1 MANGGGAAPHIPIK
15 SDEVTNMRKI
25 TASVFTVG
33 ILASAMGAFAA
44 QDTSDIAFPEGY
56 RSWYHHHS
64 TVNRTGHDPAGNVGI
79 QHVYANPAAV
89 EGLKTGKFAK
99 GATFAV
105 DRFAYTEKDNHVM
118 EQGARKVV
126 AVMVKDD
133 ERYPETGGWG
143 FQGFKGGDPKV
154 KVVKDGGTAC
164 FSCHIPHAD
173 NNHLFTRGL

>member
-1 MANGGGAAPHIPIK
+1 MK
-15 SDEVTNMRKI
+15 TLS
-25 TASVFTVG
+25 ASVWAVG
-33 ILASAMGAFAA
+33 ILAASVNAMAA

-64 TVNRTGHDPAGNVGI
+64 TVNLTGHEPAGNVGI
-79 QHVYANPAAV
+79 QHVYANPAAR

-105 DRFAYTEKDNHVM
+105 DRFAYTNTDNQVM
-118 EQGARKVV
+118 QQGARKVV

-143 FQGFKGGDPKV
+143 FQGFKGGDPNV
-154 KVVKDGGTAC
+154 KAVKDGGTAC

-173 NNHLFTRGL
+173 NHYLFTRGE

>member
-1 MANGGGAAPHIPIK
+1 MANGGWAAPSIPIK
-15 SDEVTNMRKI
+15 TDEMTTMKKI
-25 TASVFTVG
+25 AASVFTVG
-33 ILASAMGAFAA
+33 ILVSAVGAFAA

-56 RSWYHHHS
+56 RTWYHHHS
-64 TVNRTGHDPAGNVGI
+64 TVNQTGHDPVGNVGI

-105 DRFAYTEKDNHVM
+105 DRFAYVDKDNRVM
-118 EQGARKVV
+118 EQAARKVV

-154 KVVKDGGTAC
+154 KAVKDGGTAC

-173 NNHLFTRGL
+173 NSYLFTRGQ